1 MRIRENRFLHAFKNI
16 DLILILTAFTLSI
29 YGIIVI
35 SSASAYLETTK
46 LVRTQM
52 VATGLGIIMMFI
64 LAVLDYEE
72 LCKRYK
78 FLIFFFA
85 LFLLLLPL
93 IMGGRGGNNKNWFTV
108 PIINFSVQPS
118 EFVKLFFILT
128 FSYHLSKLKD
138 DINKFSSIL
147 QLMIHAG
154 TLLVFLMLEGDLG
167 TAIIFVCI
175 IVLMCFAAGLSL
187 WYYLGALVVVCA
199 AAPILWK
206 FLDKYQQMR
215 ILVGFDP
222 SQDPTGYGYQAI
234 QSMKAISNGGLFGCG
249 YKNGTLSQ
257 NPKEA
262 ILPARETDMIFAVM
276 AEEFGFV
283 GLLVFFGLMILLI
296 VRILT
301 IARRSNTT
309 CGMYICT
316 GVAAIFIFQTLENV
330 GMCLGMLPVIGIT
343 LPFMSSGGSSALA
356 LYMCLGAV
364 LSVCT
369 YNDKRRLDIKYS
381 GGSL

>member
-16 DLILILTAFTLSI
+16 DLILILTALTLSV
-29 YGIIVI
+29 YGIIVV
-35 SSASAYLETTK
+35 SSASAYLETPR
-46 LVRTQM
+46 LVKMQI
-52 VATGLGIIMMFI
+52 VATALGIACMLVIA
-64 LAVLDYEE
+64 LLDYEE
-72 LCKRYK
+72 MCKRFK
-78 FLIFFFA
+78 FPMFFGA

-93 IMGGRGGNNKNWFTV
+93 IMGGRGGNNKNWITIPV
-108 PIINFSVQPS
+108 INYSFQPS
-118 EFVKLFFILT
+118 EVVKLIFILT
-128 FSYHLSKLKD
+128 FSYHLSKLKN

-154 TLLVFLMLEGDLG
+154 ILLIFLMLEGDLG
-167 TAIIFVCI
+167 AAIMFICI

-187 WYYLGALVVVCA
+187 WYYAGALVVVCA

-222 SQDPTGYGYQAI
+222 SQDPTGYGYQAM

-257 NPKEA
+257 NPSEA
-262 ILPARETDMIFAVM
+262 VLPARETDMIFAVM

-283 GLLVFFGLMILLI
+283 GLLIFFALMILLV
-296 VRILT
+296 VRILI
-301 IARRSNTT
+301 IARRSNTA
-309 CGMYICT
+309 CGTYICT
-316 GVAAIFIFQTLENV
+316 GVAAVFIFQTLENV

-343 LPFMSSGGSSALA
+343 LPFMSSGGSSVLA

-364 LSVCT
+364 LSVCS
-369 YNDKRRLDIKYS
+369 YNDKRHLDIKYS
-381 GGSL
+381 GG